1 MTYRI
6 NHPHTVTRGQ
16 VGPILLSQAISRF
29 LKDTALTNPE
39 RARELLYSLDDYLGL
54 SAPLLAYTKLTGEAW
69 RRTLDTAAQAEAET
83 LLREFRGYLR
93 EHGWLDAARPVNQL
107 D

>member
-1 MTYRI
+1 MTYHV
-6 NHPHTVTRGQ
+6 NQPHSVTKGQ
-16 VGPILLSQAISRF
+16 VGPILLSQAVSRF
-29 LKDTALTNPE
+29 LKDAPLADPA
-39 RARELLYSLDDYLGL
+39 RARELLHALEEYLGV

-69 RRTLDTAAQAEAET
+69 QRQLPAAEQAEACA
-83 LLREFRGYLR
+83 LLRDFRGYLR